1 MIESFFVHDA
11 EGNIVRTGTCA
22 AESVDS
28 QGEAGLTVVRGTAR
42 FGQYYD
48 ISSGSVRDYDEAIV
62 ALMLRNPGQGFRW
75 SLGRWLD
82 ERSLEQAKA
91 QKWEEIKRARRKA
104 ESAGFFAEGRVWDSN
119 DRSQQQIAMA
129 VQDMDHSGQDWVK
142 WKSAD
147 NQVVTLDTM
156 QMRGLLQALRSH
168 IQDRRNRAEDLRWRI
183 ESATSVAEVAAL
195 AWEG

>member
-1 MIESFFVHDA
+1 MRYFVHDA
-11 EGNIVRTGTCA
+11 DGNIVSA
-22 AESVDS
+22 
-28 QGEAGLTVVRGTAR
+28 GECQPQNLDAFGGNGLTAR
-42 FGQYYD
+42 AGDSDPWTQYFDGENLVTYPAE
-48 ISSGSVRDYDEAIV
+48 IAV
-62 ALMLRNPGQGFRW
+62 LRREQKPAGFRW
-75 SLGRWLD
+75 SRGHWLD

-183 ESATSVAEVAAL
+183 ESATSVAEVTAL
-195 AWEG
+195 SWEG